1 MEQEKVQ
8 MMQRYDPDQLLASL
22 IGKLNLKNDADRTV
36 FEQLLGMADIV
47 TENYRPGTMEKL
59 GYG

>member
-22 IGKLNLKNDADRTV
+22 IGKLNLQVQFTD
-36 FEQLLGMADIV
+36 Q
-47 TENYRPGTMEKL
+47 
-59 GYG
+59 